1 MKRYNLFLAI
11 LIMACISCTKDS
23 AVDTPEFN
31 VDAETFTVKAG
42 TPVVFNFKGSPDMLS
57 FYSGETGRSYDF
69 ASANRKFESK
79 ITLLFDSQILD
90 GSQDNQFSVLASS
103 DFNGTYDL
111 DNIHAANWTDIT
123 SRFRLATHADN
134 RILVPSGEMQVSDL
148 FAGNKPAY
156 LAFKYIT
163 KPQTLNG
170 RYNLWRVQNM
180 LLQSEDEING
190 KVLVMNQAGG
200 AWKMIQS
207 SNYEANRG
215 SIISNNITFMGNG
228 TNKDVETEAWVISK
242 SVSAAT
248 KTDLGP
254 DRPVAIKSLSDPT
267 LKNYSYVYTKKGTY
281 TATFIGIN
289 ADLNETKKEVKQMTI
304 VVSP

>member
-11 LIMACISCTKDS
+11 LVMVGISCTKDS
-23 AVDTPEFN
+23 AVATPDFN
-31 VDAETFTVKAG
+31 VEPQTLTVKAG
-42 TPVVFNFKGSPDMLS
+42 TAAVFNFKGNPDMLS
-57 FYSGETGRSYDF
+57 FYSGETGRSYEF

-103 DFNGTYDL
+103 DFNGAYDL
-111 DNIHAANWTDIT
+111 DNIHAATWIDVT
-123 SRFRLATHADN
+123 SRFRLASPADN
-134 RILVPSGEMQVSDL
+134 RVLVSSGESQVTDL
-148 FAGNKPAY
+148 FAGNKPVY

-215 SIISNNITFMGNG
+215 SIITNNITFMGNA
-228 TNKDVETEAWVISK
+228 TNKDVETEAWAISK
-242 SVSAAT
+242 SVSAVT

-254 DRPVAIKSLSDPT
+254 DRPTSIKTLSDPT
-267 LKNYSYVYTKKGTY
+267 LKNYSYVYTKQGTY
-281 TATFIGIN
+281 TATFVGIN
-289 ADLNETKKEVKQMTI
+289 ANLNQTKKEIKQVTI

>member
-1 MKRYNLFLAI
+1 MKRSNLFLAI
-11 LIMACISCTKDS
+11 LIMACISCTKDMD
-23 AVDTPEFN
+23 VDTPEFN
-31 VDAETFTVKAG
+31 VDAETLTVKAG
-42 TPVVFNFKGSPDMLS
+42 MPVVFNFKGSPDMLS

-69 ASANRKFESK
+69 FNTNRKFESK

-90 GSQDNQFSVLASS
+90 GSQDNQFSVLTSS

-111 DNIHAANWTDIT
+111 DNIHAANWTDVT
-123 SRFRLATHADN
+123 SRFRLASHVDN
-134 RILVPSGEMQVSDL
+134 RVLVPSGEMEVSDL
-148 FAGNKPAY
+148 FAGNKPVY

-190 KVLVMNQAGG
+190 EVLVMNQAGG

-207 SNYEANRG
+207 SNYEAKRG

-267 LKNYSYVYTKKGTY
+267 LKNYSYVYEKKGTY
-281 TATFIGIN
+281 TATFIGIS
-289 ADLNETKKEVKQMTI
+289 ADLNETKKEVRQVTI